1 MYRFLSVPVLLC
13 FATGV
18 GFSAVDNGLLSLI
31 PASARVVSSIDVQQA
46 RSSPFG
52 QFLLTK
58 VNTNGRDFDEMAQ
71 QTGFDPRRDLQ
82 SLIFASPGPASQKSD
97 SSFVV
102 LMRGT
107 FDAQRIRNLILSKGG
122 TVQSSGDVDV
132 YLSQK
137 HETNGSAF
145 ALADTDIAVF
155 GDLASV
161 RQVIANRASPTV
173 LDPDLQALISKVGA
187 HNDAWF
193 ASILGGSYLA
203 RHFDSS
209 TNQQIK
215 SQAQALQSVRQAAGG
230 VHFGDTV
237 QLTFDAVT
245 RSPQDATSLV
255 DVVRFMASLGQM
267 QRQSGTQGEV
277 LANALDNMSL
287 NASGDRFHLS
297 VAIPEKNLEQ
307 LADSGGASPE
317 HHHGFKAATR
327 Q

>member
-13 FATGV
+13 LATGV

-31 PASARVVSSIDVQQA
+31 PANARVVSSIDVQQA

-58 VNTNGRDFDEMAQ
+58 VNANGRDFEEMAQ

-82 SLIFASPGPASQKSD
+82 SLVFASPGPVSHQSD

-107 FDAQRIRNLILSKGG
+107 FDAQRIRSLILSKGG
-122 TVQSSGDVDV
+122 TVQSSGGVDV
-132 YLSQK
+132 YLGQK
-137 HETNGSAF
+137 HDSNESAF
-145 ALADTDIAVF
+145 ALPDNDIAVL

-161 RQVIANRASPTV
+161 QQVIANRASPTV

-193 ASILGGSYLA
+193 ASILAGSYLA
-203 RHFDSS
+203 HHFDSA
-209 TNQQIK
+209 TNQQVK
-215 SQAQALQSVRQAAGG
+215 SQVQALQSVRQAAGG
-230 VHFGDTV
+230 IHFGDTV
-237 QLTFDAVT
+237 QLTFDAVA

-255 DVVRFMASLGQM
+255 DVVRFVVSLGQL
-267 QRQSGTQGEV
+267 QRQNGAQGDA
-277 LANALDNMSL
+277 LASALDSMTL
-287 NASGDRFHLS
+287 NASGDHFHLS

-307 LADSGGASPE
+307 LADSDGTPQA
-317 HHHGFKAATR
+317 HHHGFKSATR